1 MHPYWI
7 LCTSR
12 SCKTV
17 DGVGHGGSSDP
28 QAAVFAKIAA
38 GRDFYRAVDAETV
51 TMYVVLQRRPV
62 STYES
67 PDVTV
72 PASAPLR

>member
-1 MHPYWI
+1 M
-7 LCTSR
+7 
-12 SCKTV
+12 
-17 DGVGHGGSSDP
+17 DGVGHGGSSEP

-38 GRDFYRAVDAETV
+38 GRDLFPAASYAETV